1 MLWEMAGV
9 LHVEALGM
17 APADIST
24 TIRKG
29 TDWAVGIR
37 LRTGQSLIN
46 LSAYTM
52 QALIYGSAGNLLK
65 TIDGLQ
71 TAVDCIN
78 FAMTHAET
86 TALAK
91 QNGTW
96 EIWGTRVE
104 DNLITLLVSGRATI
118 V

>member
-1 MLWEMAGV
+1 MAGV
-9 LHVEALGM
+9 LHIDALDM

-29 TDWAVGIR
+29 TDWTVGIR

-52 QALIYGSAGNLLK
+52 QSKIYGASGSLLK
-65 TIDGLQ
+65 TLTGLQ
-71 TAVDCIN
+71 TSTECIN
-78 FAMTHAET
+78 FAMTHEET
-86 TALAK
+86 TVLAA
-91 QNGTW
+91 QNGKW
-96 EIWGTRVE
+96 EIWGTRIE
-104 DNLITLLVSGRATI
+104 DDFIMLLVAGRATI